1 MNQSTN
7 DHMQVTTE
15 GRLIV
20 VSNRLPI
27 VLSRTSKGWEIERGS
42 GGLVTAMEPVLR
54 ERGGLWVGWPGIVDY
69 NDIDLKGLLEQE
81 AKDSAYRFQPVQIPE
96 EERDKYYYGFSN
108 ETLWPIFHDLQ
119 SRSKFDPSY
128 WRAYLKVNGKFA
140 DVIAGVHHPED
151 FIWIHDYHLMCAAQ
165 ALRKRGV
172 NSTLAYF
179 LHIPFPPPDIYVK
192 LPWRSQILEALLE
205 YDLVGFQTV
214 RDQRNFVQC
223 VAEMNGEI
231 EVSGGDNLVT
241 VRREG
246 RAVKVGAFP
255 ISIDYEDF
263 ASRAASNKVAKKVG
277 QLRKHL
283 ANTHIMLGV
292 DRLDYTKGL
301 PFKLEAFRNALE
313 RYPELRGN
321 VVLVQVVVPSRED
334 VPEYNEL
341 KTEIEQLVGEINGQF
356 TQSGWVPIHFIYR
369 SLEQSDLLAYY
380 RTAEAVLA
388 TPLKDGMNLVSKEY
402 CASSIEE
409 EGVLILSEFAG
420 SASQLN
426 EWALLVN
433 PYDVEAL
440 ADKIAEAYHMRPEER
455 QERMQHLREVVKAK
469 DIFWWVNSFLG
480 AAPRK
485 QSVEESS

>member
-1 MNQSTN
+1 MNADKN
-7 DHMQVTTE
+7 E
-15 GRLIV
+15 RLIV

-27 VLSRTSKGWEIERGS
+27 VLNRTQEGWDVEPGS

-54 ERGGLWVGWPGIVDY
+54 ERGGLWVGWPGVVDY
-69 NDIDLKGLLEQE
+69 EDVDLDRLLTDEVGIKDYQLKPVKIPAE
-81 AKDSAYRFQPVQIPE
+81 A
-96 EERDKYYYGFSN
+96 RDKYYYGFSN

-128 WRAYLKVNGKFA
+128 WRAYLDVNRTFA
-140 DVIAGVHHPED
+140 EVIAEVQKPND

-165 ALRKRGV
+165 ALRELGV
-172 NSTLAYF
+172 TSTLAYF

-192 LPWRSQILEALLE
+192 LPWRSEILEALLQ
-205 YDLVGFQTV
+205 YDLLGFQTV

-223 VAEMNGEI
+223 IAEMNGEI
-231 EVSGGDNLVT
+231 EVSGSGQLVT
-241 VRREG
+241 VRYGG
-246 RAVKVGAFP
+246 RSVRVGAFP
-255 ISIDYEDF
+255 ISIDYQDF
-263 ASRAASNKVAKKVG
+263 ATRAASNEVAKKVG
-277 QLRKHL
+277 QLRQHL
-283 ANTHIMLGV
+283 PDTHIMLGV

-313 RYPELRGN
+313 RYPELRGD

-341 KTEIEQLVGEINGQF
+341 KTQIEQLVGEINGQF

-369 SLEQSDLLAYY
+369 SLDQDDLLAYY
-380 RTAEAVLA
+380 RTAETVLA

-409 EGVLILSEFAG
+409 RGALILSEFAG
-420 SASQLN
+420 SASQLG

-440 ADKIAEAYHMRPEER
+440 ADKIHEAYHMPSDER
-455 QERMQHLREVVKAK
+455 QRRMRHLRAAVEEK
-469 DIFWWVNSFLG
+469 DIFWWVRSFLQ
-480 AAPRK
+480 AAPD
-485 QSVEESS
+485 QTGVEQP